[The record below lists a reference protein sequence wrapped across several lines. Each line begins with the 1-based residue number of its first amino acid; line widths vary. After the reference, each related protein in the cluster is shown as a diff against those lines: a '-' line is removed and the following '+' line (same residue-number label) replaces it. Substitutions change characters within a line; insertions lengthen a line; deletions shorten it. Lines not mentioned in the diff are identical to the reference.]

1 MAMTMAT
8 VSMHAP
14 GRGVGADARASVGGR
29 GRGGRVTTSTRRRA
43 LTEDD
48 AVDGDDDGETS
59 VKDKPKDKPLPG
71 SGVNLYDP
79 AATASRWLTRRFGI
93 VGGLGF
99 VALLASVEGGEIVKA
114 LLERDSEGSNETFD
128 LDAGID
134 GLTASDS
141 RIGGGVSPKKGDF
154 VGLNLV
160 VTDKE
165 DGTEYINTKKNRR
178 PIAFTYEKKPL
189 IPPVC
194 QAIEEGVRTMKRG
207 GVRRVNAPSATAYG
221 ERGVVLNDGTR
232 IPGNRDLII
241 DITLEEVSPSYV

>member
-1 MAMTMAT
+1 M
-8 VSMHAP
+8 
-14 GRGVGADARASVGGR
+14 
-29 GRGGRVTTSTRRRA
+29 
-43 LTEDD
+43 TEDD
-48 AVDGDDDGETS
+48 ADVGDEGETTVPKGS

-79 AATASRWLTRRFGI
+79 AATASRWLTRLFGI

-128 LDAGID
+128 LDASID

-154 VGLNLV
+154 VGLNIV

>member
-1 MAMTMAT
+1 
-8 VSMHAP
+8 
-14 GRGVGADARASVGGR
+14 
-29 GRGGRVTTSTRRRA
+29 VTTSTRRRA
-43 LTEDD
+43 MTEDDDD
-48 AVDGDDDGETS
+48 AVDGGGDDGETTTTVPTGS
-59 VKDKPKDKPLPG
+59 AKDKPKDKPLPG